1 MKEESDQITS
11 TFLHIMFMLQMNKL
25 TFMSEA
31 RGNGSGIMAAKL
43 EITRDSVVTTSVN
56 YWIFQ
61 TRRFPSVFA
70 VSSKANI
77 FNIGTFSAKILAQKM
92 YFKPKQDFFPHL
104 DQVVLYLKLTWDYI
118 VQLFWLHMCPKIC
131 QV

>member
-56 YWIFQ
+56 YWIFN
-61 TRRFPSVFA
+61 T
-70 VSSKANI
+70 
-77 FNIGTFSAKILAQKM
+77 
-92 YFKPKQDFFPHL
+92 
-104 DQVVLYLKLTWDYI
+104 
-118 VQLFWLHMCPKIC
+118 
-131 QV
+131 

>member
-77 FNIGTFSAKILAQKM
+77 FNIGTFS
-92 YFKPKQDFFPHL
+92 DFGTKK
-104 DQVVLYLKLTWDYI
+104 VL
-118 VQLFWLHMCPKIC
+118 
-131 QV
+131 